1 MPKQERE
8 RDAAWVARCIVTAL
22 RWSAVPLTRDQLT
35 ERVLEH
41 GAAMYLGVRWQ
52 RTTAARRVREAFKAL
67 RRQGYPILSDGTGF
81 KLATTNQERHQAAE
95 KMRKTARS
103 LFVEADLLEA
113 APIPAEPV
121 QGRLAEVPGFE
132 ARP

>member
-1 MPKQERE
+1 MPRQERE

-22 RWSAVPLTRDQLT
+22 RWSEQPLTRDELT
-35 ERVLEH
+35 EHVFETSRALF
-41 GAAMYLGVRWQ
+41 GLRWQ

-113 APIPAEPV
+113 APIPADPV